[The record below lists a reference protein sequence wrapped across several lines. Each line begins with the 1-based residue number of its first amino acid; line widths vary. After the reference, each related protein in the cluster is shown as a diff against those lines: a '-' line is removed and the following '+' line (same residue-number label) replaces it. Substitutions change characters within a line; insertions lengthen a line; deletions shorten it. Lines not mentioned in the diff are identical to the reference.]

1 MFNMDNDIIK
11 IFISGDFAPIN
22 RVSDIIDKKEYV
34 SLYNDMLPY
43 IKECDISI
51 TNLECPL
58 VEDGTPIKKTGPNLK
73 APIKSIEALKYA
85 GFNMVTLANNH
96 MMDYGADGLNS
107 TINVCKENDIEYMGA
122 GQNITEAQVIK
133 YFNIKNKKI
142 AFINCCENEWST
154 TFGNYPGC
162 NPLNEID
169 IYNQIKEAKSNSDYV
184 ITIIHGGH
192 EMFEYPSPRMKKLY
206 RWFIDLGA
214 DAVICHHTHCFS
226 GYEIYDGKPIV
237 YSLGNFIFDSTSLRN
252 SIWNYG
258 AAAVIII
265 DDHNIKLEL
274 YPYTQCN
281 EKVGVNLLTEKELQD
296 WHKKEVERQ
305 KIISNDQMLES
316 EFDIFINK
324 KEKLYRSYLEPRSNK
339 FILAAKNK
347 GILPRRINKE
357 KALLYLNLIRAEA
370 HRDVLLHILN
380 SNNK

>member
-169 IYNQIKEAKSNSDYV
+169 IYNQIKEAKSNSDY
-184 ITIIHGGH
+184 IIIIIHGGH
-192 EMFEYPSPRMKKLY
+192 EMYEYPSPRMKKLY

-214 DAVICHHTHCFS
+214 DAVIGHHTHCFS
-226 GYEIYDGKPIV
+226 GYEIYKDRPIV
-237 YSLGNFIFDSTSLRN
+237 YSLGNFIFDRAKKDPM
-252 SIWNYG
+252 WYYG
-258 AAAVIII
+258 AAVTLFIENN
-265 DDHNIKLEL
+265 NIRMDLH
-274 YPYTQCN
+274 PYCQCR
-281 EKVGVNLLTEKELQD
+281 
-296 WHKKEVERQ
+296 ERP
-305 KIISNDQMLES
+305 IISILHD
-316 EFDIFINK
+316 
-324 KEKLYRSYLEPRSNK
+324 KEKRDWFNKESTKTDIIQNDKLLATKFNKFVLEKYNLYRNYLEPKSNK
-339 FILAAKNK
+339 FIIAAKNK
-347 GILPRRINKE
+347 GLLPYRVNKE
-357 KALLYLNLIRAEA
+357 KTLLYLNLIRTES
-370 HRDVLLHILN
+370 HRDILLNILD
-380 SNNK
+380 K

>member
-107 TINVCKENDIEYMGA
+107 TINVCKENDIEYIGA

-214 DAVICHHTHCFS
+214 DTVIGHHTHCFS
-226 GYEIYDGKPIV
+226 GFEIYNNKPIV
-237 YSLGNFIFDSTSLRN
+237 YSLGNFVFDSDLRN

-258 AAAVIII
+258 ASATLTINENRIS
-265 DDHNIKLEL
+265 LEL
-274 YPYTQCN
+274 NPYCQCN
-281 EKVGVNLLTEKELQD
+281 TKVGVKLLEERDRITWFNNEYSKTIIIQNDVLLYEQF
-296 WHKKEVERQ
+296 KKF
-305 KIISNDQMLES
+305 SH
-316 EFDIFINK
+316 K
-324 KEKLYRSYLEPRSNK
+324 KEKLYRNYLEPKSNRI
-339 FILAAKNK
+339 ILAAKNK
-347 GILPRRINKE
+347 GILPKRINNDKC
-357 KALLYLNLIRAEA
+357 LLYTNLIRTES
-370 HRDVLLHILN
+370 HRDLLLNILQ
-380 SNNK
+380 NK

>member
-107 TINVCKENDIEYMGA
+107 TINVCKENDIEYIGA

-214 DAVICHHTHCFS
+214 DTVIGHHTHCFS
-226 GYEIYDGKPIV
+226 GYEIYNNKPIV
-237 YSLGNFIFDSTSLRN
+237 YSLGNFIFDKKQKKT
-252 SIWNYG
+252 IWNYG
-258 AAAVIII
+258 AAAVLSINNNKIEL
-265 DDHNIKLEL
+265 DL
-274 YPYTQCN
+274 YPYRQCDEELGIRLLNNN
-281 EKVGVNLLTEKELQD
+281 EKKDWENKELLKVNIIQND
-296 WHKKEVERQ
+296 ELLMNKFNQFVKE
-305 KIISNDQMLES
+305 
-316 EFDIFINK
+316 
-324 KEKLYRSYLEPRSNK
+324 KEKLYRSYLEPKSNK
-339 FILAAKNK
+339 FIRAAKNK
-347 GILPRRINKE
+347 GLLPRRINKE
-357 KALLYLNLIRAEA
+357 KTLLYLNLIRTEA
-370 HRDVLLHILN
+370 HRDVLLKIL
-380 SNNK
+380 SE